1 VADRSTP
8 SQRDALARVTQ
19 EFADIRRRFD
29 EDDRRGDAEWAE
41 THTGPLVAV
50 ADWEHLLN
58 AVKSKVRQVVDS
70 LTAAGSASGRN
81 GHTEGVSDLLE
92 SVTALDRVHVMLA
105 HEFARRSCLSALD
118 ERLAQAPAAVV
129 TTAPR
134 PALALLYVDLD
145 DFRSI
150 DGSRGRA
157 AGDQVLAMIAV
168 RLGSVMRVR
177 DSVRHL
183 GRDALVCLL
192 GDGSDREQVLRLV
205 SKLADAVSVPVTV
218 GAVKLTVRPTIGI
231 ATNPAQG
238 ASAEILLRRADA
250 AMTRAKRQ
258 QTTYAFFDERI
269 DG

>member
-19 EFADIRRRFD
+19 EFADIRRRFA
-29 EDDRRGDAEWAE
+29 EDDRRGDAEWAA

-58 AVKSKVRQVVDS
+58 AAKSKVRQVVES
-70 LTAAGSASGRN
+70 FTAAGSASGRN
-81 GHTEGVSDLLE
+81 GHAEGVSDLLE

-105 HEFARRSCLSALD
+105 HEFARRNCLSALD

-129 TTAPR
+129 TKAPR

-150 DGSRGRA
+150 DGGRGRA

-168 RLGSVMRVR
+168 RLG
-177 DSVRHL
+177 
-183 GRDALVCLL
+183 
-192 GDGSDREQVLRLV
+192 
-205 SKLADAVSVPVTV
+205 
-218 GAVKLTVRPTIGI
+218 VKL
-231 ATNPAQG
+231 Q
-238 ASAEILLRRADA
+238 
-250 AMTRAKRQ
+250 
-258 QTTYAFFDERI
+258 
-269 DG
+269 